1 MAADSIRDSIP
12 IIEDFPPDDPIS
24 SADEG
29 KSSPKSKKQKATH
42 GIAALTVDYADQKS
56 YVEKGK
62 EIVDFEREGSCALCM
77 SSLEH
82 DAGIYTICP
91 NPGCE
96 SVTHITCL
104 SKHFLA
110 GDEEALVPIKG
121 NCPSCKTELRWNDV
135 VKELSLRMRGQKE
148 VEKLLKA
155 KRVRKTKAGTA
166 SQAIA
171 ESSAEDDDEED
182 EAVEDFIPGPKG
194 MVARDDWHIIDDSE
208 GSEAES
214 IASNASLAKT
224 TLSHHA
230 NKSGGLGT
238 VIEDSDWDDVE
249 VLD

>member
-1 MAADSIRDSIP
+1 VAAESIRDSIP
-12 IIEDFPPDDPIS
+12 IIEGFPPVDPIP
-24 SADEG
+24 SADEST
-29 KSSPKSKKQKATH
+29 SSPTSKKRKTTN
-42 GIAALTVDYADQKS
+42 GIEALTVDYTDQKS

-62 EIVDFEREGSCALCM
+62 DIVDFEREGSCAVCKN
-77 SSLEH
+77 SLEH

-91 NPGCE
+91 TPGCE

-121 NCPSCKTELRWNDV
+121 NCPSCKAELRWNDV
-135 VKELSLRMRGQKE
+135 VKELTLRMRGQKE

-155 KRVRKTKAGTA
+155 KRVRKTKASTA

-171 ESSAEDDDEED
+171 DSAAEEDDEED
-182 EAVEDFIPGPKG
+182 EVMEDFLPGTQG
-194 MVARDDWHIIDDSE
+194 IIAGDDWHIIDDSA
-208 GSEAES
+208 GSDAES

-224 TLSHHA
+224 ALYHA
-230 NKSGGLGT
+230 SKSGGLGT
-238 VIEDSDWDDVE
+238 VIEDSDWDDLE